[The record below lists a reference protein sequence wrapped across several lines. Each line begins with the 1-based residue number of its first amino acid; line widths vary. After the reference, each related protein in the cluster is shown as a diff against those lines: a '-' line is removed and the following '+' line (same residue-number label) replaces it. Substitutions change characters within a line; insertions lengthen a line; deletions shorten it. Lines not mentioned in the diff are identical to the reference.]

1 MDTVQLDSFTLLVA
15 TSATLV
21 FLGSALLYFWNR
33 DRRSTWL
40 LWWSVPF
47 IVGGISILGYLR
59 PNWQGD
65 YFTIGF
71 SNAVRIGAL
80 GLLWQGARVFERR
93 PPRTWIILVVM
104 AIWCGLCLIP
114 AFVTSL
120 PARIVGVSLANAAFC
135 GLAAWELWRGRSGER
150 LPSRYPA
157 IAVFLSFAT
166 LMVIRI
172 AGVNV
177 LPFPMGAQPL
187 DPLWMGAFDLAVF
200 VHASFLGLLLLALTK
215 ERLELEQRNIA
226 MIDPLTGLMNR
237 RAFMTHVE
245 RHARRRSLG
254 REATALLVLDLDD
267 FKSVNDRYGH
277 DVGDKVLVD
286 FAGIAEANARP
297 TDLLFRMGGEE
308 FCFVLPDTDLKGA
321 LAVAERVRRAFAASA
336 VETDR
341 GERVLTTVS
350 IGVAV
355 AEFAGF
361 DTEVLLAAA
370 DAALY
375 EAKSRG
381 RNRVI
386 VADTEALGRSEEPAA
401 IVDLRR
407 RA

>member
-1 MDTVQLDSFTLLVA
+1 VQLDSFTLLVA
-15 TSATLV
+15 TTATLI
-21 FLGSALLYFWNR
+21 FLGCALLYFWNR

-47 IVGGISILGYLR
+47 LVGGVSILGYLR
-59 PNWQGD
+59 PNWQAD
-65 YFTIGF
+65 YLTIGIG
-71 SNAVRIGAL
+71 NAFRIGAL

-93 PPRTWIILVVM
+93 KPLPWVILGAM
-104 AIWCGLCLIP
+104 ALWCGLCLIP
-114 AFVTSL
+114 AFITSM
-120 PARIVGVSLANAAFC
+120 PARIVAVSVSNAAFC
-135 GLAAWELWRGRSGER
+135 GLAAWELWRGGDAEH

-157 IAVFLSFAT
+157 IAIFLSFAAVM
-166 LMVIRI
+166 MVRV

-187 DPLWMGAFDLAVF
+187 DPIWMGAFDLIVF
-200 VHASFLGLLLLALTK
+200 VHATFLGLLLLAMTK

-245 RHARRRSLG
+245 RNARRRSMG

-267 FKSVNDRYGH
+267 FKSVNDRFGH
-277 DVGDKVLVD
+277 DVGDRVLAA

-308 FCFVLPDTDLKGA
+308 FCFVLPDTELKGA
-321 LAVAERVRRAFAASA
+321 LAVAERIRRAFAASA

-370 DAALY
+370 DSALY

-381 RNRVI
+381 RNRVV
-386 VADTEALGRSEEPAA
+386 VADTEALGRSEERGSV
-401 IVDLRR
+401 VDLRR
-407 RA
+407 RRA

>member
-1 MDTVQLDSFTLLVA
+1 VQLDSFTLLVA

-21 FLGSALLYFWNR
+21 FFGCGLLYFWNR

-40 LWWSVPF
+40 LWWAAPF

-59 PNWQGD
+59 PNWYTD
-65 YFTIGF
+65 FLTLGF
-71 SNAVRIGAL
+71 GNAVRVGAL
-80 GLLWQGARVFERR
+80 GLFWLGARVFEGRK
-93 PPRTWIILVVM
+93 PLVSVVLLVM
-104 AIWCGLCLIP
+104 AAWCGLCLIP
-114 AFVTSL
+114 AFVGSL
-120 PARIVGVSLANAAFC
+120 PARIVTISIINGSFC
-135 GLAAWELWRGRSGER
+135 CLAAWELWRGRAAEH
-150 LPSRYPA
+150 LPSRLPA
-157 IAVFLSFAT
+157 IAIFLSFAT
-166 LMVIRI
+166 LMAIRAI
-172 AGVNV
+172 GVNV
-177 LPFPMGAQPL
+177 MPFPMGALPL
-187 DPLWMGAFDLAVF
+187 NPLWMGGFDLVVF
-200 VHASFLGLLLLALTK
+200 AHASFLGLLLLALTK

-245 RHARRRSLG
+245 RNARRRSMG

-277 DVGDKVLVD
+277 EAGDRVLID
-286 FAGIAEANARP
+286 FAGVAEANARP

-321 LAVAERVRRAFAASA
+321 LVVAERVRRAFASSA
-336 VETDR
+336 VETDG

-386 VADTEALGRSEEPAA
+386 VADVDALGRSEERAA
-401 IVDLRR
+401 IVDSRR
-407 RA
+407 WRA